1 MSDNSGDFKPTL
13 PVMNALREGAN
24 SPQQDAFM
32 RQQEAIN
39 QQMKLNDM
47 KGGNKN
53 MRGGTAC
60 PQLPTYGMAPSP
72 MDGNA
77 QSYKMNNLN
86 AQSSADSAGDD
97 MIGILPSSQKGGKR
111 RRKRGKSS
119 KRKSRNT
126 KKRSRKMKRTRKTKT
141 SKRRNKRTRAR
152 K

>member
-1 MSDNSGDFKPTL
+1 MSNNSGDFKPTL

-53 MRGGTAC
+53 MRGGTAA
-60 PQLPTYGMAPSP
+60 PQLPTYGMPPSP

-97 MIGILPSSQKGGKR
+97 MIGILPSQKGGKR

>member
-1 MSDNSGDFKPTL
+1 MSNNSGDFKPTL
-13 PVMNALREGAN
+13 PVVDALPPGAN
-24 SPQQDAFM
+24 SAQEAALM
-32 RQQEAIN
+32 RQEEAIN
-39 QQMKLNDM
+39 QQMELNDM

-97 MIGILPSSQKGGKR
+97 MIGKLPGQKGGKR